1 MRRTA
6 RMTDHGT
13 DAGPVSS
20 WAVRRAMCCGST
32 PNVVRTFICP
42 TKEYH
47 MKKVAE
53 MYGDSPEEARRSIA
67 RSDAARAAYYKTVSG
82 RLWGDLQDRKS
93 VV

>member
-32 PNVVRTFICP
+32 PNVVRVFICAS
-42 TKEYH
+42 KEYR

-53 MYGDSPEEARRSIA
+53 VRGQPGGDTQEHRPVRR
-67 RSDAARAAYYKTVSG
+67 RTGRLLQNRLRAALG
-82 RLWGDLQDRKS
+82 GPPRL
-93 VV
+93 

>member
-32 PNVVRTFICP
+32 PNVVRVFICAS
-42 TKEYH
+42 KEYR

-53 MYGDSPEEARRSIA
+53 VYGDSPEEHRPVRR
-67 RSDAARAAYYKTVSG
+67 RTGRLLQNRLRAALG
-82 RLWGDLQDRKS
+82 GPPRL
-93 VV
+93 